1 MLHLSSS
8 SWNLAI
14 IINVAKDTTYTYVS
28 IYVYSERMEK
38 RRRGKNEIIILFKYR
53 ISDFVLKEM
62 KIYI

>member
-28 IYVYSERMEK
+28 IYVYSERMK

-53 ISDFVLKEM
+53 ISVFVLKEM